1 MRGSKSIVNLPPSLH
16 SRVSG
21 TESSLSWKEYDGE
34 DVGVAEKTHT
44 DNGTGKGG
52 NGRDDDNEEGG
63 IELDRALTSY
73 FDVGD
78 AMRIQTNEGSR
89 EHSMPQDIESGIKE
103 GVGKYDGNQNEEN
116 DMLRKVFT
124 NQSTGE
130 IDLPPDGGYGWIVTL
145 CVFLVMFSTWGC
157 NSGFGIFLAFY
168 LKSGAFAGA
177 NRFDYATIAGITVAC
192 GQGFAPFV
200 IVCYRVIG
208 CKPTMLI
215 GTVFMF
221 AGFLMAS
228 FAKSL
233 WELYLTQGLLVG
245 LSISF
250 SYVPATVVIPGWFL
264 KRRAYAT
271 GISYMGTGC
280 GGVTYGLAVNKMIND
295 SNSTRWALRVL
306 CISCTCSMLVAITL
320 LKQRNP
326 LPITGIRRWGPI
338 WEQFKIVFNINV
350 AKNPTTLILGI
361 WFGFSLFGY
370 NLMMYTLSSY
380 AQARGL
386 SAHDGSSLT
395 AIANGAQ
402 AVGRT
407 SMGLLGDRFG
417 RTNTTTVLC
426 VLLTVF
432 LFAFWIPSHTFV
444 QLIFFCLCMGSCV
457 GVGQVMS
464 TVLIADLVDPEAF
477 LPSWAFINAGPAPY
491 YLCCEIIAQA
501 LVTNSRSNPYL
512 HTQCYGGACF
522 AISVILILIV
532 RERAVRLK
540 LCQRAE
546 QEGFDLDALKDAGDT
561 GVHSNISCAQNY
573 GLLSGNSPAKYLKR
587 LTYPMKV

>member
-1 MRGSKSIVNLPPSLH
+1 MSGFQSIASLPPSCRSQL
-16 SRVSG
+16 SSS
-21 TESSLSWKEYDGE
+21 ESSLSWKEHNNE
-34 DVGVAEKTHT
+34 NISINEKTHT
-44 DNGTGKGG
+44 IKSTGIHSTG
-52 NGRDDDNEEGG
+52 NVHSGEEDEV
-63 IELDRALTSY
+63 ELDRALTSY

-78 AMRIQTNEGSR
+78 AMRIQTNQGVR
-89 EHSMPQDIESGIKE
+89 EQPKSQDSESGVE
-103 GVGKYDGNQNEEN
+103 EAVEEYDGKP
-116 DMLRKVFT
+116 DDDSDTLKKVFT

-168 LKSGAFAGA
+168 LKSGAFEGA
-177 NRFDYATIAGITVAC
+177 NKFDYATIAGLTVAC

-200 IVCYRVIG
+200 VVCYRVIG

-233 WELYLTQGLLVG
+233 WQLYLTQGLLVG

-250 SYVPATVVIPGWFL
+250 SYVPATVVLPGWFL
-264 KRRAYAT
+264 KRRAYAI

-295 SNSTRWALRVL
+295 SHSTRWALRVL
-306 CISCTCSMLVAITL
+306 CISCTCSMLVAIAL

-326 LPITGIRRWGPI
+326 LPITGLRRWGPI
-338 WEQFKIVFNINV
+338 WEQFKIVFNIKV
-350 AKNPTTLILGI
+350 AKNPVTLILAV

-395 AIANGAQ
+395 AITNGAQ
-402 AVGRT
+402 VVGRPL
-407 SMGLLGDRFG
+407 MGLLGDRFG
-417 RTNTTTVLC
+417 RTNTTIVLSA
-426 VLLTVF
+426 LMTIF

-444 QLIFFCLCMGSCV
+444 QLIFFCILMGGCV

-464 TVLIADLVDPEAF
+464 TVLIADLAGPEAF
-477 LPSWAFINAGPAPY
+477 LPSWAFVNAGPAPY
-491 YLCCEIIAQA
+491 LLCCEIIAQA
-501 LVTNSRSNPYL
+501 LVTKNKSNSYL

-522 AISVILILIV
+522 SISVILILV
-532 RERAVRLK
+532 LRERAVRLK
-540 LCQRAE
+540 LGQQAE
-546 QEGFDLDALKDAGDT
+546 QEGVGFDGKCDIE
-561 GVHSNISCAQNY
+561 VHPDVVCTHDYNS
-573 GLLSGNSPAKYLKR
+573 LLGNAPSKYLRR
-587 LTYPMKV
+587 LIYPMRV